1 MLRTNMDTGRL
12 NTHLLTSH
20 STPALVKDSV
30 SPSVSRGRHWMREVA
45 PVSQT
50 GQPEASLRPSAD
62 VARQDY
68 ASPMPVPTHRHN
80 PGHYED
86 QATRH

>member
-30 SPSVSRGRHWMREVA
+30 STSVKYDVED
-45 PVSQT
+45 T
-50 GQPEASLRPSAD
+50 G
-62 VARQDY
+62 
-68 ASPMPVPTHRHN
+68 
-80 PGHYED
+80 
-86 QATRH
+86 